1 MIKVLCG
8 AVSMLSLLVAGL
20 LMWQTPGFAEALPVG
35 KAEWILAWI
44 ELFRNPVAAVPLF
57 LLCISVAVLAASVT
71 ELLLGLIFSLFAA
84 SLSVLCLLG
93 VLANHYPPVVEYL
106 EKLL

>member
-8 AVSMLSLLVAGL
+8 GVSLLSLLGAGL
-20 LMWQTPGFAEALPVG
+20 LMWQTPGFAEALPSG
-35 KAEWILAWI
+35 RAEWLLAWI

-84 SLSVLCLLG
+84 ALSVLCMIG
-93 VLANHYPPVVEYL
+93 VVANHYPPVIEYL